1 MLFYGFFYRMS
12 FFKKFRIIFNCLFVV
27 LVEFSLSFKF
37 LNEIHGLEHL
47 LTFAV
52 GAVSLQGVDSGE
64 DLLFFGVLLG
74 DTDLGEFL

>member
-1 MLFYGFFYRMS
+1 LSLNLNNFRVHNSLFS
-12 FFKKFRIIFNCLFVV
+12 
-27 LVEFSLSFKF
+27 VEVDSDLSFKF

-74 DTDLGEFL
+74 DTDLGELLWRG